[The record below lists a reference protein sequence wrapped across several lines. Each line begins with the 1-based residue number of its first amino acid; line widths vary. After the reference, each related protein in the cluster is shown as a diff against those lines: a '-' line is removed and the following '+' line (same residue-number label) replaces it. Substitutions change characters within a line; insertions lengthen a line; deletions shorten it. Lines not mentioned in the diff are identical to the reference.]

1 MATSYFEEHDVGH
14 DNDRQDE
21 ESSDSRMLL
30 GLARR
35 LLESGY
41 FLQVKKQKKPT
52 LVVFISYIGAVSDLL
67 QEDAESLFPDMVP
80 PPTSSKFLSDLEETT
95 VRHSSKFAICSFLL
109 STTFR
114 S

>member
-1 MATSYFEEHDVGH
+1 MATSYFEEHDVEGH

-41 FLQVKKQKKPT
+41 FLQVKKQKNLHWSSSFHT
-52 LVVFISYIGAVSDLL
+52 LV
-67 QEDAESLFPDMVP
+67 LFPIYYRKMP
-80 PPTSSKFLSDLEETT
+80 RAYSQTWSLPQRPANS
-95 VRHSSKFAICSFLL
+95 
-109 STTFR
+109 
-114 S
+114 